1 VVAHFALGLPWAV
14 AFVLGAVVSPP
25 DVVAPMAIARR
36 LRVPRRILT
45 ILEGEGLVNDATALI
60 LFSFAV
66 AAVATGTFSLR
77 SAVVGF
83 LGIVVGEVIYGV
95 AVGWTMLRLRHWV
108 RDSDVE
114 ITLSLLTPYAA
125 FWIPEMMGGSG
136 VIACVSA
143 GLFVSWNGSR
153 FISASTRLQGFF
165 IWRLLVYLLEALLF
179 LLTGLQA
186 RTVIESFSE
195 ASWGTL
201 LLQGAIISVL
211 VVAVRFVWV
220 YPAAFLTAWLSRSS
234 RPSWQG
240 TFAIAFTGIRG
251 VVSLAAAL
259 SIPLTLPTGQPFP
272 ERNTVLF
279 VTFCVILTTLLGQGS
294 LLARVFHR
302 LELAGRARREQ
313 DIERRR
319 EVEARKGA
327 LEVTLDRLEEMVRR
341 EEVPAGLAQAL
352 RLQQE
357 DRLDRLRQHH
367 ATEGEEIALGQRGEM
382 ERQLIA
388 VEREWIDRLR
398 RENALGDEAR
408 RRIERELDLEEA
420 RIVQAGRDPV

>member
-1 VVAHFALGLPWAV
+1 
-14 AFVLGAVVSPP
+14 
-25 DVVAPMAIARR
+25 
-36 LRVPRRILT
+36 
-45 ILEGEGLVNDATALI
+45 
-60 LFSFAV
+60 
-66 AAVATGTFSLR
+66 
-77 SAVVGF
+77 
-83 LGIVVGEVIYGV
+83 
-95 AVGWTMLRLRHWV
+95 
-108 RDSDVE
+108 
-114 ITLSLLTPYAA
+114 
-125 FWIPEMMGGSG
+125 
-136 VIACVSA
+136 
-143 GLFVSWNGSR
+143 VSWNGSR

-186 RTVIESFSE
+186 RIVIESFSE

-259 SIPLTLPTGQPFP
+259 SIPLTLPSGQPFP

-357 DRLDRLRQHH
+357 NRLDRLRQHH
-367 ATEGEEIALGQRGEM
+367 ATEGEESALGQRGEV